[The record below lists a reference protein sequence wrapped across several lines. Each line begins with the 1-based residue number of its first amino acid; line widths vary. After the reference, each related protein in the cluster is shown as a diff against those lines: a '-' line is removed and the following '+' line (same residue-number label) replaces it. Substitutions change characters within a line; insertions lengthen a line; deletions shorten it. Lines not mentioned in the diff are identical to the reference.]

1 MGTPFHGPDPSIRPQ
16 ALCGSAVPG
25 KRLQPGNH
33 PGGTLPHTSSSPH
46 PEDSV
51 PVPAAPSDPAA
62 SSAGP
67 AAPHHRRPA
76 RTDTSPRPWE
86 NEKFLAAAKSSCH
99 GKSKILAP
107 HSLAAA
113 FVPSVDPVS
122 VTRISSGNPATLSR
136 HRPSTSS
143 SFLRSCKDSRRP
155 QPRPAFTRFY
165 CQYMSRAKTV
175 ECFPKKTYNKTMKT
189 TPEPESSGPQGGT

>member
-1 MGTPFHGPDPSIRPQ
+1 MGTPFHGPVPSIRPQ

-25 KRLQPGNH
+25 KRLRPGNH

-76 RTDTSPRPWE
+76 RTDTSPGPGKMRNSWRRQSRPAME
-86 NEKFLAAAKSSCH
+86 NQRSWLRTPWPQPSFRLWIRCPSQGSHPGTRPHCP
-99 GKSKILAP
+99 GIAP
-107 HSLAAA
+107 
-113 FVPSVDPVS
+113 VPP
-122 VTRISSGNPATLSR
+122 L
-136 HRPSTSS
+136 H
-143 SFLRSCKDSRRP
+143 FLRSCKDSRRP